1 MIWGVGA
8 DRKLLKYSGNC
19 CKSERDAGFLS
30 FGYVVGMLRIDDE
43 PPAKIWVVS
52 DNSSLVSN
60 PGIVVSVKLDPKI
73 SVVCLNK
80 FDRDGPS
87 TWGVKVISGVKIV

>member
-1 MIWGVGA
+1 M
-8 DRKLLKYSGNC
+8 
-19 CKSERDAGFLS
+19 
-30 FGYVVGMLRIDDE
+30 VVTAARVRGMLRVNDE

-73 SVVCLNK
+73 GVVCLNE
-80 FDRDGPS
+80 FNGDGPS
-87 TWGVKVISGVKIV
+87 G